1 MIPIYIVETSMV
13 IKHDDNSI
21 WNERY
26 RDAAVREATAYLI
39 VVWIL

>member
-1 MIPIYIVETSMV
+1 MV

-26 RDAAVREATAYLI
+26 RDAAVLEATAYLI
-39 VVWIL
+39 MVWRL